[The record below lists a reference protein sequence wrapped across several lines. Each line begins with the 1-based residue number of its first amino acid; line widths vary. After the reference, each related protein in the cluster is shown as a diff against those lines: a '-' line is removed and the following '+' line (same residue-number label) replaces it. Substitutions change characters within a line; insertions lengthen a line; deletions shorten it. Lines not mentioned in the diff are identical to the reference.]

1 MPVQTRRSLCQKR
14 KAVEDGAVR
23 REHCTIDDQCA
34 ICHESLHSSQVYHLP
49 CGHSFHT
56 GCIERQLQAGS
67 QWSNLCA
74 LCRTDHEEAFSCVP
88 ALENIQNSNFQR
100 RVRRRIGFVDINLGN
115 GRHAVGYAISND
127 QGGETPPFIVFGNE
141 DGWTVAVPRMEAAP
155 EALED
160 EAVAGPVDEPA
171 AGPMAA
177 ETTDMEVNEVRSATP
192 DSLPPLITEDVI
204 DEDDWPM
211 LDANEEEMIMNA
223 LPVESDDPES
233 REIDYPEEEDT
244 ESESEQEGIHLYNT
258 YVPYPR
264 GFYRFSNRP
273 GERQ

>member
-171 AGPMAA
+171 AGPIPA
-177 ETTDMEVNEVRSATP
+177 ETEDMEVNEVRSATP
-192 DSLPPLITEDVI
+192 DSLTPLISEDVI

-211 LDANEEEMIMNA
+211 LDGAMRFARKKKPSNILQINK
-223 LPVESDDPES
+223 LDKCCSDLIICSLYVSILCYSKIKVGLLIESVSD
-233 REIDYPEEEDT
+233 RVT
-244 ESESEQEGIHLYNT
+244 N
-258 YVPYPR
+258 
-264 GFYRFSNRP
+264 
-273 GERQ
+273 